1 MIIKVPVL
9 ASSGPVYP
17 RFLSKLWTTLSM
29 EQSQSDETHPSVIS
43 CSHFYVSCFRI
54 VDFDIPSLFLNG
66 NVSAPSMF
74 SNLKSISLVRN
85 IIKILQSYLRQII
98 I

>member
-1 MIIKVPVL
+1 
-9 ASSGPVYP
+9 
-17 RFLSKLWTTLSM
+17 M
-29 EQSQSDETHPSVIS
+29 EHSQSEAHPLFRVLTFI
-43 CSHFYVSCFRI
+43 SCFRI

-85 IIKILQSYLRQII
+85 IISKYYTQSTNYNFYIQGRESVSCLLDHDSCQKMQP
-98 I
+98 